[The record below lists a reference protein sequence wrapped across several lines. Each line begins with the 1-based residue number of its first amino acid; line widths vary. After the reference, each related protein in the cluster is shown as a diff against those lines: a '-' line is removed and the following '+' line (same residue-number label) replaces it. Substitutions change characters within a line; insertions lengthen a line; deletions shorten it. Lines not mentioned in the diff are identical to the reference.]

1 VFEKVDT
8 FWTYQDTEDE
18 VMKNKAS
25 KWWRIDLDDS
35 NGGDSVGGER
45 ENERRENDK
54 EESPR

>member
-1 VFEKVDT
+1 M
-8 FWTYQDTEDE
+8 YQDTEDE
-18 VMKNKAS
+18 VMKNKES

-45 ENERRENDK
+45 ENERRENNK